1 MPDMPNG
8 SRSEDG
14 QRPGGAMVAV
24 VSNSPHGQRHL
35 LLHSAEGNVGD
46 WEWGS
51 PSGCLEPGES
61 IAECAAR
68 ELVEETGIVADPEPV
83 ATENIG
89 WAVFILEVP
98 WGTRVRL
105 SHEHDDFAWV
115 SLDEAM
121 RRCRPERH
129 AASFRLAMGAIGAR
143 RRP

>member
-1 MPDMPNG
+1 MPDMPTG

-14 QRPGGAMVAV
+14 QRPGGAMVGPWSATRRT
-24 VSNSPHGQRHL
+24 VSVTSFSTAQK
-35 LLHSAEGNVGD
+35 ET
-46 WEWGS
+46 WGTG
-51 PSGCLEPGES
+51 SGGRRRAASSRES

-68 ELVEETGIVADPEPV
+68 ELVEETGVVADPEPV

-115 SLDEAM
+115 SQDEAM
-121 RRCRPERH
+121 RRCRPERQ
-129 AASFRLAMGAIGAR
+129 AASFRLAMGAIDAR